1 MATPLGGSEYG
12 GGRVGESEGEEEVEE
27 GGRSQELNHSH
38 VSNRRLAFFLP
49 KGMNQIKL
57 VLLWMK
63 EEEYNSVNQSNYQI
77 CGAH

>member
-12 GGRVGESEGEEEVEE
+12 GGRVGEREDEEEEEVA
-27 GGRSQELNHSH
+27 GAKSWITAMWVILGF
-38 VSNRRLAFFLP
+38 FFLP

>member
-12 GGRVGESEGEEEVEE
+12 GGRVGEREDEEEEEVA
-27 GGRSQELNHSH
+27 GAKSWITAMWVILG
-38 VSNRRLAFFLP
+38 FFSLP